1 MKTRILL
8 ALAGLAAG
16 LITPAFS
23 QDEVTP
29 EIHQQI
35 EALNQKFDE
44 AINNHD
50 PAACSACFV
59 FKGVVVD
66 PLGIFVGQQEIEKCY
81 TKVFEV
87 YPSISHQTNKLKLL
101 YNFGGYTGGA
111 SDVCGLVSFANSE
124 SDGVRSIIYTTDDG
138 TWKIRVMVQE
148 FARASGK

>member
-29 EIHQQI
+29 EIRQQI

-50 PAACSACFV
+50 PAGCAACCIAT
-59 FKGVVVD
+59 GVVITPV
-66 PLGIFVGQQEIEKCY
+66 GTFVGQQEIQKCY
-81 TKVFEV
+81 AEVFQRF
-87 YPSISHQTNKLKLL
+87 STLSHQVDKITHLCSFYSDLCGI
-101 YNFGGYTGGA
+101 YN
-111 SDVCGLVSFANSE
+111 
-124 SDGVRSIIYTTDDG
+124 I
-138 TWKIRVMVQE
+138 
-148 FARASGK
+148 